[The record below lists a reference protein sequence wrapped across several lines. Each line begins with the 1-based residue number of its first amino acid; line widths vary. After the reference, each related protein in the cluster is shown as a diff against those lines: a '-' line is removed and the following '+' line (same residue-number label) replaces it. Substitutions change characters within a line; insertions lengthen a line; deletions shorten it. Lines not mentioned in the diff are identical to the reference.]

1 MMELFIEPWGWGA
14 WMWRGLLASVL
25 AAVPLAVLGVFLY
38 LRRMSLI
45 ADALSHV
52 ALPGIVAAFL
62 VTGSMEP
69 LPMLG
74 GAAVAGLAT
83 AWMIQMLSDQP
94 GIKSDAAI
102 GIVFTALFAI
112 GVILLSTVVQD
123 AHIDTQCLLFGNVL
137 AISDRAL
144 WMLGIVAPVVLV
156 LVAVFYRWLSVSS
169 FDPRLAAGL
178 GIPVAV
184 VHYGL
189 MTTVS
194 ITTVAAFESVGA
206 ILAIALM
213 IVPAATAHLLAD
225 RLPTMIGISVL
236 HSIISAVVGLYVSVW
251 INGSTAGAI
260 VVVGGVL
267 YLLAFLF
274 APDHGR
280 AVQAYRNWQRRKHA
294 GKGDSTD
301 AASKRA
307 LASAE

>member
-1 MMELFIEPWGWGA
+1 MMELLIEPWGWGD

-62 VTGSMEP
+62 VTGSLDP
-69 LPMLG
+69 LPMLA
-74 GAAVAGLAT
+74 GAAVAGLGT
-83 AWMIQMLSDQP
+83 AWMIQLLSSQP

-102 GIVFTALFAI
+102 GIVFTALFSI
-112 GVILLSTVVQD
+112 GVILLSTVVRD

-144 WMLGIVAPVVLV
+144 WMLGLVAPAVLV
-156 LVAVFYRWLSVSS
+156 LVAVFYRWLSASS
-169 FDPRLAAGL
+169 FDPRLAAGI
-178 GIPVAV
+178 GIPVAA

-213 IVPAATAHLLAD
+213 VVPAATAHLLAD

-236 HSIISAVVGLYVSVW
+236 HGILSSMIGLYVSVW

-267 YLLAFLF
+267 YVLAFLF
-274 APDHGR
+274 APTHGR
-280 AVQAYRNWQRRKHA
+280 AVQAYRKWRRRADAGESDLNSHPTTHA
-294 GKGDSTD
+294 FGN
-301 AASKRA
+301 
-307 LASAE
+307 AE